1 MYMGTNN
8 LYIFVFS
15 KQLNINY
22 IILTKTFYETNYQ
35 NYLSFNIFDCWL
47 VC

>member
-8 LYIFVFS
+8 LYIFVPS

-22 IILTKTFYETNYQ
+22 IILTKTF
-35 NYLSFNIFDCWL
+35 L
-47 VC
+47 

>member
-22 IILTKTFYETNYQ
+22 IILTKTF
-35 NYLSFNIFDCWL
+35 L
-47 VC
+47 